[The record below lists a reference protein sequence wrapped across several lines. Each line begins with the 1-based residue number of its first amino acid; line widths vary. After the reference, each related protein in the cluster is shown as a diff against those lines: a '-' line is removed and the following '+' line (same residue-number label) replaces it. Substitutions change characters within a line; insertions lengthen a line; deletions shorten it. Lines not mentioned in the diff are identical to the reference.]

1 MTAIADSGFVVA
13 LENTRDHHHLSCI
26 NILQRERQIY
36 LPQSVLNE
44 VCFLLTKS
52 GGNWTVAQFL
62 QQLPTSKFI
71 LISLSQYD
79 LDRTAELLIK
89 YADTRI
95 DFVDAS
101 VTAIAER
108 LNIARIL
115 TVDRRDFEIIRPA
128 HVDHFEL
135 LP

>member
-13 LENTRDHHHLSCI
+13 LENTHDRHHISCI
-26 NILQRERQIY
+26 NILSRERQIY

-52 GGNWTVAQFL
+52 GGNWATAQFL
-62 QQLPTSKFI
+62 QEIPTSRFI

-89 YADTRI
+89 YADTRV
-95 DFVDAS
+95 DFVDVS

-108 LNIARIL
+108 LNISRIL
-115 TVDRRDFEIIRPA
+115 
-128 HVDHFEL
+128 L
-135 LP
+135 